1 MIMIIT
7 TPTKIQKNLSILS
20 DTKNVYTIV
29 KNWEPKTFLV
39 PYFEWIEDYIE
50 DLEMYA
56 NREKLVKQFKE
67 SSESWLSDL
76 TI

>member
-1 MIMIIT
+1 MILT

-20 DTKNVYTIV
+20 DTKNIYTII
-29 KNWEPKTFLV
+29 KNWEPKSILV

-50 DLEMYA
+50 DIEMYA
-56 NREKLVKQFKE
+56 NRDKLVKELKE

-76 TI
+76 II